1 MQFRAFRVHF
11 GYSLLDFRHETK
23 PGKSLFLAR
32 QAAKEQQIIRRVF
45 KGVLIETFASNE
57 NMG

>member
-1 MQFRAFRVHF
+1 VHF